1 MYLPKQFEVQD
12 LTVLHQLIHDYPL
25 ATLVNYQAENL
36 NANHIPLMLLP
47 ESEASSWGALQ
58 GHVARANPLLQEIQE
73 NPEVL
78 VIFQGAQSYISPSW
92 YPSKQEKHQVVP
104 TWNYTAVHAYGK
116 VRLIEDSLWLKTHL
130 AAMTAQHE
138 SLFPEPWKLTD
149 APVEYVEKMLKA
161 IVDIEIHIT
170 KLQGKWKVS
179 QNRPPQDQQG
189 VIEHLQA
196 HDNSEMAALV
206 KQFGQ
211 AKS

>member
-1 MYLPKQFEVQD
+1 MYIPKSFEVTDVAVMQ
-12 LTVLHQLIHDYPL
+12 QLIRDYPL
-25 ATLVNYQAENL
+25 ATLISQHAEVI
-36 NANHIPLMLLP
+36 NANHIPLMLF
-47 ESEASSWGALQ
+47 SEPQPLGCLQ
-58 GHVARANPLLQEIQE
+58 GHVARSNSLLSELLE

-78 VIFQGAQSYISPSW
+78 VIFQGVQSYISPSW

-161 IVDIEIHIT
+161 IVGIEIHIT